1 MNSTISLQIVQ
12 SVTMQLLVLGLW
24 NQKLLPLR
32 TFIFPPW
39 TVRAYS
45 NRLLE
50 KHVWIRQFNSL
61 VCLSTAPNVRQSIQT
76 IDRRQANPKK
86 HTIRRRMGEAFQ
98 NQDEEHWKKQRTG
111 TSLLVI
117 VFIVVEH
124 KATKNKNFLS
134 STIRT
139 QTSDVAARTDP
150 DHNHV
155 SLRAIYHQSGS
166 VFSL

>member
-32 TFIFPPW
+32 TFTSHQELSVRTPTGYWKSTFESGNSIHWSVCRPPQ
-39 TVRAYS
+39 TSV
-45 NRLLE
+45 NRF
-50 KHVWIRQFNSL
+50 KR
-61 VCLSTAPNVRQSIQT
+61 STADKQ
-76 IDRRQANPKK
+76 
-86 HTIRRRMGEAFQ
+86 IRRSTPFEGGMGEAFQ